1 MTGGFPHVHLGP
13 HADAEPESV
22 PRSYRLTVLLE
33 RVTEWEAVAMARGMA
48 DLLAAEGIAIRDADE
63 TVRSVIGVEPHP
75 WPVTIEAATAD
86 VLANAEHILVPKSV
100 PQAPDLAQDYSPN

>member
-13 HADAEPESV
+13 NADAEPDST

-33 RVTEWEAVAMARGMA
+33 RVTEWEALAVARAVA
-48 DLLAAEGIAIRDADE
+48 DVLAGEGIAIRDADE

-75 WPVTIEAATAD
+75 WPVTVEVATAEVFAD
-86 VLANAEHILVPKSV
+86 AEHILVPKSV
-100 PQAPDLAQDYSPN
+100 PQTPDLAQDYTPN

>member
-1 MTGGFPHVHLGP
+1 MSGGFPHLHLGP
-13 HADAEPESV
+13 HAEAEPASV

-33 RVTEWEAVAMARGMA
+33 RVTEWEALAIAREFA
-48 DLLAAEGIAIRDADE
+48 DVLAAAGIAIRESDE

-75 WPVTIEAATAD
+75 WPVGLSAATAEE
-86 VLANAEHILVPKSV
+86 LAGSEHILVPKSV

>member
-13 HADAEPESV
+13 NAGAKPASV

-33 RVTEWEAVAMARGMA
+33 RVTEWEALAVAREVA
-48 DLLAAEGIAIRDADE
+48 DVLAAAGIAIRGEDE

-75 WPVTIEAATAD
+75 WPVGLSAATAEE
-86 VLANAEHILVPKSV
+86 LASAEHILVPKSV
-100 PQAPDLAQDYSPN
+100 PQTPDLGQDYSPN